1 MPPHAS
7 HLTTTPRIALGLLAL
22 VALWIVVYWWWP
34 TSQEPRGI
42 SFSTPRVAVPAS
54 NQTPQDKGDQPKNGG
69 LALEGTDK
77 QAGKDQPVKTP
88 ADVVK
93 PAQVE
98 KPKVTVIPPQFLEH
112 IVQPGETYA
121 TISLK
126 YFGTSAYSSSI
137 ARANPL
143 MSPTSLKPGRAV
155 RVPKDPKNIQ
165 GITVTAKEAPRPGE
179 SLFAEYIVES
189 GDTLGRI
196 AERVYGDSRFAKLI
210 FEANRNTMPDED
222 SLKIGQKLV
231 IPPKPVEAKTE

>member
-7 HLTTTPRIALGLLAL
+7 HFTSTPRIALGLLAL
-22 VALWIVVYWWWP
+22 VALWIGVYWWWP
-34 TSQEPRGI
+34 TAQEPRGI
-42 SFSTPRVAVPAS
+42 SFSTPPVAVPS
-54 NQTPQDKGDQPKNGG
+54 SSQTTQDESDRSKNGG
-69 LALEGTDK
+69 LGPQGTDK
-77 QAGKDQPVKTP
+77 QAREDQPGKTP
-88 ADVVK
+88 TAE
-93 PAQVE
+93 PAQAE

-196 AERVYGDSRFAKLI
+196 AERVYGDSRLSKLI
-210 FEANRNTMPDED
+210 FDANRNTMQDED

-231 IPPKPVEAKTE
+231 IPPKPVEAKNE